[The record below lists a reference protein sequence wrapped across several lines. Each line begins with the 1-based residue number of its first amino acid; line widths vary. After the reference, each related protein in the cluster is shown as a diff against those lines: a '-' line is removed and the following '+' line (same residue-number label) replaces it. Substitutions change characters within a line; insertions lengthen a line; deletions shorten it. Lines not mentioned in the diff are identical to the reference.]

1 VFFFS
6 YHRVCGAQHQGW
18 QSGNEEMGR
27 IKEKKEKGGKGER
40 QITTG
45 VRTYRFLGSALVLD

>member
-1 VFFFS
+1 MFFFS

-27 IKEKKEKGGKGER
+27 IKEKEEKGKKE
-40 QITTG
+40 TTDHD
-45 VRTYRFLGSALVLD
+45 RCADL